1 MGSHVKI
8 ALVLTTVMVIIAV
21 ILAGVYLMT
30 LKPIQKADLN
40 AKFKAIKF
48 VLTDQQTG
56 KLLVSQSQ
64 IPETMKELNAKIW
77 KSDPS
82 GVLYSNSKLPGY
94 VLSPAYLFKGL
105 DGSNIYVLTGY
116 GIGFGG
122 HVGSVAS
129 FIQQKNGEF
138 LESSI
143 DVIDYSN
150 ETPGLGAKIND
161 PDVRSRFFDIPN
173 SGFKDEI
180 KVNKDADLFP
190 LPANYMS
197 KLTQYK
203 SKGIIVTSD
212 VMTGS
217 TITPR
222 SVANTL
228 NAMYEFLEKEV
239 K

>member
-1 MGSHVKI
+1 MGNHVKV
-8 ALVLTTVMVIIAV
+8 ALVLTLVMLIIGI
-21 ILAGVYLMT
+21 ILSGVYVMT
-30 LKPIQKADLN
+30 LNPIQKADLN
-40 AKFKAIKF
+40 AKFEAIKF
-48 VLTDQQTG
+48 VLTDPQTG
-56 KLLVSQSQ
+56 QLLVNTDQ
-64 IPETMKELNAKIW
+64 IPETMAQLNAKIW
-77 KSDPS
+77 KSDSS

-94 VLSPAYLFKGL
+94 VLSPAYLFKGKN
-105 DGSNIYVLTGY
+105 GENIYVITGY

-122 HVGSVAS
+122 RVVTVAS
-129 FIQQKNGEF
+129 FIQQKNGFIENA
-138 LESSI
+138 I
-143 DVIDYSN
+143 DVIDFST

-173 SGFKDEI
+173 SGFKDTI

-190 LPANYMS
+190 LPSNY
-197 KLTQYK
+197 KAEIPAYK
-203 SKGIIVTSD
+203 KKGIVVTSD
-212 VMTGS
+212 VMTGA

>member
-1 MGSHVKI
+1 MSNHIKV
-8 ALVLTTVMVIIAV
+8 ALILTVVMVIIG
-21 ILAGVYLMT
+21 IGLAGIYLMT
-30 LKPIQKADLN
+30 YAPIAKADLN
-40 AKFKAIKF
+40 ADLEAIKF
-48 VLTDQQTG
+48 VLTDQTTG
-56 KLLVSQSQ
+56 QLLVSQSQ
-64 IPETMKELNAKIW
+64 IPQTMAELNAKIW
-77 KSDPS
+77 KSDSS
-82 GVLYSNSKLPGY
+82 GVLYSNPKLPGY
-94 VLSPAYLFKGL
+94 VLSPAYLFKGK

-122 HVGSVAS
+122 RVVTVAS
-129 FIQQKNGEF
+129 FIQQKDGSF
-138 LESSI
+138 LENSI

-173 SGFKDEI
+173 SGLKDGV
-180 KVNKDADLFP
+180 KVNKDAGLFP
-190 LPANYMS
+190 LPANYLS
-197 KLTQYK
+197 KINQYK
-203 SKGIIVTSD
+203 AEGIVVTSD
-212 VMTGS
+212 VMTGA

>member
-1 MGSHVKI
+1 MANHVKI
-8 ALVLTTVMVIIAV
+8 ALILTTVMVVIGV

-30 LKPIQKADLN
+30 YAPIAKADLN

-48 VLTDQQTG
+48 VLTNQTTG
-56 KLLVSQSQ
+56 QLLVNQDE
-64 IPETMKELNAKIW
+64 IPKTIDQLNAKIW
-77 KSDPS
+77 KSNPS
-82 GVLYSNSKLPGY
+82 GVLYSNPKLPGY
-94 VLSPAYLFKGL
+94 VLSPAYLFKGK

-122 HVGSVAS
+122 RVVTVAS
-129 FIQQKNGEF
+129 FIQQSDGKFFENA
-138 LESSI
+138 I
-143 DVIDYSN
+143 DVIDFAN

-173 SGFKDEI
+173 SGFKDGI
-180 KVNKDADLFP
+180 RVNKDADLFP
-190 LPANYMS
+190 LPSNYLS
-197 KLTQYK
+197 KLNQYK
-203 SKGIIVTSD
+203 AEGIVVTSD
-212 VMTGS
+212 VMTGA

-222 SVANTL
+222 SVANAL

>member
-1 MGSHVKI
+1 MANHIKI
-8 ALVLTTVMVIIAV
+8 ALILTTVMVVIGV

-30 LKPIQKADLN
+30 YAPIAKADLN
-40 AKFKAIKF
+40 AKFEAIKF
-48 VLTDQQTG
+48 VLTDQTTG
-56 KLLVSQSQ
+56 QLLVSQSQ
-64 IPETMKELNAKIW
+64 IPETMAELNAKIW
-77 KSDPS
+77 KSNPS
-82 GVLYSNSKLPGY
+82 GVLYSNTKLPGY
-94 VLSPAYLFKGL
+94 VLSPAYLFKGK

-122 HVGSVAS
+122 RVVTVAS
-129 FIQQKNGEF
+129 FIQQQNGGF
-138 LESSI
+138 LENAI
-143 DVIDYSN
+143 DVIDYST

-173 SGFKDEI
+173 SGLKDVV

-190 LPANYMS
+190 LPSN
-197 KLTQYK
+197 YK
-203 SKGIIVTSD
+203 SEISTYKKEGIVVTSD
-212 VMTGS
+212 VMTGA